1 MASEDTQDTPQDSTS
16 AQEKVDLTGLKR
28 QLEEANALLEGTQAV
43 SPERRREVLSAR
55 AQALAGTRG
64 EKRVQVLSVLAFQVG
79 GERYA
84 VRIEHVDH
92 VLEARGLAPLPGAPR
107 HVLGALVSRSR
118 VVPVLDLRQLL
129 GLEGGGMSDLG
140 KVVVV
145 EVEDE
150 AFGLAAE
157 AVEGRKELPRAELSH
172 PPPGPFLF
180 LTPDRLTVLDLE
192 QLGGPAAARQE
203 QK

>member
-1 MASEDTQDTPQDSTS
+1 MPGDDAKVEIDYS
-16 AQEKVDLTGLKR
+16 ALRR
-28 QLEEANALLEGTQAV
+28 QLDEANALLEGTQKV
-43 SPERRREVLSAR
+43 SPERRREVLGAR
-55 AQALAGTRG
+55 ARALAESRH
-64 EKRVQVLSVLAFQVG
+64 EERQEVLSVLAFQVG

-92 VLEARGLAPLPGAPR
+92 VLEARGIASLPGAPR

-145 EVEDE
+145 ELGEE
-150 AFGLAAE
+150 SFGLAAE
-157 AVEGRKELPRAELSH
+157 GVEGRKELPRTELSQ

-180 LTPDRLTVLDLE
+180 LTQDRLTVLDLE
-192 QLGGPAAARQE
+192 QLGGPSGALPE
-203 QK
+203 GE

>member
-1 MASEDTQDTPQDSTS
+1 MPSEDSDLEIDYVALR
-16 AQEKVDLTGLKR
+16 AQLD
-28 QLEEANALLEGTQAV
+28 EAQALLEGTQAI
-43 SPERRREVLSAR
+43 SPQRRREVLNSRAR
-55 AQALAGTRG
+55 VLAASRHEVRQEVIT
-64 EKRVQVLSVLAFQVG
+64 VLAFLVG

-92 VLEARGLAPLPGAPR
+92 VLEARGLCSLPGAPR

-145 EVEDE
+145 EVGEE

-157 AVEGRKELPRAELSH
+157 LVDGRRELPRSELSQ

-192 QLGGPAAARQE
+192 QLGNPAAARPG
-203 QK
+203 

>member
-1 MASEDTQDTPQDSTS
+1 MSGDDAS
-16 AQEKVDLTGLKR
+16 AKVEINYATLRR
-28 QLEEANALLEGTQAV
+28 QLDEAHALLQGTQAV
-43 SPERRREVLSAR
+43 SLEKRREVLGAR
-55 AQALAGTRG
+55 ARALAESRN
-64 EKRVQVLSVLAFQVG
+64 EERQEVLSVLVFQVG

-92 VLEARGLAPLPGAPR
+92 VLEARGLASLPGAPR

-118 VVPVLDLRQLL
+118 IVPVLDLRQLL

-145 EVEDE
+145 EVGEE
-150 AFGLAAE
+150 SFGLAAE
-157 AVEGRKELPRAELSH
+157 GVEGRKELLRSELSQ

-192 QLGGPAAARQE
+192 LLGGPSVARQE
-203 QK
+203 QE